1 MSASAEEFRQLQ
13 LKITDPIQYDYEVI
27 RPVILYAETISERS
41 RQTEIERRQVGE
53 TARRFIE
60 EGMYGL
66 GDRRVE
72 HSGRKAHEYPKV
84 VARHILYLKQL
95 YPPIHYREI
104 ARIVE
109 RKYGYKTNHVTV
121 KKFLDRHPIPV
132 QLALEFRT
140 FHEFK
145 DAYQARWTVVQMW
158 YEGWNK
164 KSIAGCLQL
173 SRRHVGRIIDD
184 FQQDGFVGLEDERT
198 RPANHPH
205 NQMTLPFMKD
215 VLDVQKAYPRAGRF
229 RVHGLLAAQSEDP
242 IPSERT
248 VARAMAINRE
258 FHGAPPAWQSDKTK
272 KDTTPKYL
280 LYRPQYRHEFWFID
294 LRYLVQLDGKWCYS
308 ICIIE
313 GYSRT
318 ILAGAASEYQDLT
331 AVLQVL
337 FAALQEYGCPEAII
351 SDNGSVFA
359 AKRYKAILRAL
370 QIEPKLIEKGK
381 PWQNL
386 IEAQFKVQLRLADFN
401 FEQAQTFS
409 QVQDHHADFIRT
421 FNHTSHYGHQDRAD
435 NRRTPAQVLAWVRG
449 NLVEPAKLQRLFQQL
464 QFTRT
469 VNRFGFVSIQRFFL
483 YAEQGLS
490 RHRVSI
496 WILEGTLHVEYQH
509 LILAQYQCDY
519 HAQRNQLLEVSQPT
533 LFQTPFVSPQLTLFE
548 LDDQQWLKIRQ
559 RAPFQRQNHPQF
571 AHLQPPL
578 FDWSLAV

>member
-1 MSASAEEFRQLQ
+1 MSASTEEFRQIQ
-13 LKITDPIQYDYEVI
+13 LRFTDPIQYDYEVI
-27 RPVILYAETISERS
+27 RPIVLYAETISERS
-41 RQTEIERRQVGE
+41 RQTEIERTQVGE
-53 TARRFIE
+53 TARRFVE

-72 HSGRKAHEYPKV
+72 HSGRKTHEYPAV
-84 VARHILYLKQL
+84 VARHIVYLKQL

-104 ARIVE
+104 VRIVE

-121 KKFLDRHPIPV
+121 KKFLDRNPIAV
-132 QLALEFRT
+132 QLALEFRP
-140 FHEFK
+140 FHEFE

-173 SRRHVGRIIDD
+173 SRQHVGRIIDN
-184 FQQDGFVGLEDERT
+184 FQQDGFAGLEDERT

-205 NQMTLPFMKD
+205 NQMTLPFIKE
-215 VLDVQKAYPRAGRF
+215 VLAVQKAYPRAGKF
-229 RVHGLLAAQSEDP
+229 RIHGILEAQSEAP

-248 VARAMAINRE
+248 VARAMALNRQ
-258 FHGAPPAWQSDKTK
+258 FHGAPEVWQSEGAK

-294 LRYLVQLDGKWCYS
+294 LRYLVQFEGKWCYS

-337 FAALQEYGCPEAII
+337 LAALQEYGCPEAII
-351 SDNGSVFA
+351 SDNGSVFT
-359 AKRYKAILRAL
+359 AKRYKSILRAL
-370 QIEPKLIEKGK
+370 QIDPKLTEKGK

-386 IEAQFKVQLRLADFN
+386 IEAQFGVQLRLADFN

-421 FNHTSHYGHQDRAD
+421 FNHTAHHAHKIRAD
-435 NRRTPAQVLAWVRG
+435 NRRTPTQVLAWVRG
-449 NLVEPAKLQRLFQQL
+449 HLVEPAKLQRLFQQL

-469 VNRFGFVSIQRFFL
+469 VNRYGFISIQRFFL

-490 RHRVSI
+490 SQRVSI
-496 WILEGTLHVEYQH
+496 WILEGTLHVEYQN

-519 HAQRNQLLEVSQPT
+519 QPQFNQLLEVSRPT
-533 LFQTPFVSPQLTLFE
+533 LFQTPFVSPQLALFE
-548 LDDQQWLKIRQ
+548 LDDQHWLKIRQ
-559 RAPFQRQNHPQF
+559 RPPFQRQNRPQF
-571 AHLQPPL
+571 THLQPPL
-578 FDWSLAV
+578 FDWPMAV